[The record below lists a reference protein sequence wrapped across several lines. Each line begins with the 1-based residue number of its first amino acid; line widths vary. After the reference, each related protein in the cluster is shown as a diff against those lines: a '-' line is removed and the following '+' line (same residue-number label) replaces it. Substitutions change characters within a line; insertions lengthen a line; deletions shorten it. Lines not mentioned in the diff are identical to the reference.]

1 MPREN
6 RNDEQSKCTSRLL
19 FFSFLCLKPGEHH
32 SGQQPGEPNNDP
44 AGRFPWLCTF
54 GAVIASWVVQSCP
67 HSGTAGFIS
76 PRPPCMPG
84 RGGGGHGRT
93 RAGARPRRDLVHEP
107 RPHPHSSG
115 PTLFSAHTA
124 GTQRTHVGPDAP
136 KHSGSPR
143 RTQSKSEGNLHPPW
157 RRLLPWM
164 ELPVGIGPDAFPH
177 LGAWISF

>member
-32 SGQQPGEPNNDP
+32 SGQQPGEPSNDP

-107 RPHPHSSG
+107 RPHPHSSAQPFSPHTQPAPRGHMWALMLPNTRGAPGG
-115 PTLFSAHTA
+115 PRVNLRAISTPHGA
-124 GTQRTHVGPDAP
+124 GSCPGWSCLWA
-136 KHSGSPR
+136 
-143 RTQSKSEGNLHPPW
+143 
-157 RRLLPWM
+157 
-164 ELPVGIGPDAFPH
+164 
-177 LGAWISF
+177 